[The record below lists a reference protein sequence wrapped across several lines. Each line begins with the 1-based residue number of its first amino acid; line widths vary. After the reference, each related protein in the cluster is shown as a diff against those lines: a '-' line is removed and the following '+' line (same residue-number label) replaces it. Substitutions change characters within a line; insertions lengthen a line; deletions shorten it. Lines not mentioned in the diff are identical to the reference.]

1 MIDPLKKLCN
11 MKKSQLRNIIKE
23 EISRLKEEYNPNSPE
38 ARLKQLMQ
46 EISELIEDLR
56 YEVRELKGPNHPSP
70 ISIHRTDAEEIL
82 YKIDNYLNTG
92 EVPF

>member
-1 MIDPLKKLCN
+1 
-11 MKKSQLRNIIKE
+11 MKRSELRNIIKE
-23 EISRLKEEYNPNSPE
+23 EISRLKEDSNPNSPE
-38 ARLKQLMQ
+38 ARLKQLMR
-46 EISELIEDLR
+46 ETYELIEDLR

-82 YKIDNYLNTG
+82 YKIEDYLNTG